1 MMETPS
7 LGIIDAHVHVWDP
20 AVLDYAWL
28 ADSPGLGR
36 PFLPAHLPH
45 GSTNTRAAVFVQ
57 ADCRDDQALKEVDWV
72 SGLRTGWPQL
82 AGIVAFAPI
91 SRGDAVAEDLDQLLE
106 RPLVRGVRQLFQDRD
121 DSFMLDSRTL
131 AGARRVA
138 ASGLVFDAC
147 IRAGQLGAL
156 AEFARRVPD
165 LTIVLDHMGKP
176 PLASGE
182 PASWSTGVRELAG
195 LPNVVAKI
203 SGAGAE
209 ADPHRPLAPQALP
222 FIRET
227 LRLFGAER
235 CMIGS
240 DFPVSLTSPAAY
252 QDWITI
258 VEEAMAGASDG
269 ERAGVAHRTAARVYQ
284 LQEEPGQAAPNQEKD

>member
-1 MMETPS
+1 MGAPS
-7 LGIIDAHVHVWDP
+7 LRVIDSHVHVWDP
-20 AVLDYAWL
+20 AGLDYTWL
-28 ADSPGLGR
+28 EDAPTLNK
-36 PFLPAHLPH
+36 PFLPQDLPH
-45 GSTNTRAAVFVQ
+45 TGANTRAAVFVQ
-57 ADCRDDQALKEVDWV
+57 ADCRNDQALKEVDWV
-72 SGLRTGWPQL
+72 SGLHAGWPQL

-106 RPLVRGVRQLFQDRD
+106 RPLVRGIRQLFQDRD
-121 DSFMLDSRTL
+121 ASFMVDPKTL
-131 AGARRVA
+131 AGARQVA

-156 AEFARRVPD
+156 AEFACRVPE
-165 LTIVLDHMGKP
+165 LLIVLDHMGKP
-176 PLASGE
+176 PLASGDL
-182 PASWSTGVRELAG
+182 AAWSRGMRELAG
-195 LPNVVAKI
+195 RPNVTVKI

-209 ADPHRPLAPQALP
+209 ADPQRPLAPQAQP
-222 FIRET
+222 VIQET

-258 VEEAMAGASDG
+258 VEESMAGASDG
-269 ERAGVAHRTAARVYQ
+269 ERASVTHRTAARVYQ
-284 LQEEPGQAAPNQEKD
+284 LTEEPGQAPNQEKD